1 MDRFYIITNDA
12 KDRDFKLTEEIET
25 YLTSHGKECR
35 VQQAERR
42 QRGKFH
48 YTDPNLIP
56 EGTQCILV
64 LGGDGTL
71 LQAARD
77 VVHREIPLLGMNLG
91 TLGFLAEVDKN
102 SIYPSLDQLMA
113 DDYEIEER
121 MMLTGSVW
129 RDGKLIG
136 EDVALNDIVICREGP
151 LRVVRFKNYVNNER
165 QF

>member
-48 YTDPNLIP
+48 YTDPDLIP

-64 LGGDGTL
+64 PVSYTHLKKY
-71 LQAARD
+71 
-77 VVHREIPLLGMNLG
+77 VPS
-91 TLGFLAEVDKN
+91 GFCPEK
-102 SIYPSLDQLMA
+102 
-113 DDYEIEER
+113 
-121 MMLTGSVW
+121 G
-129 RDGKLIG
+129 
-136 EDVALNDIVICREGP
+136 ICKG
-151 LRVVRFKNYVNNER
+151 
-165 QF
+165 

>member
-48 YTDPNLIP
+48 YTDPDLIP

-113 DDYEIEER
+113 DDY
-121 MMLTGSVW
+121 
-129 RDGKLIG
+129 
-136 EDVALNDIVICREGP
+136 
-151 LRVVRFKNYVNNER
+151 
-165 QF
+165 

>member
-56 EGTQCILV
+56 EGTQSGNESGNSGISGR
-64 LGGDGTL
+64 GGQKFHLSVSGSADG
-71 LQAARD
+71 R
-77 VVHREIPLLGMNLG
+77 
-91 TLGFLAEVDKN
+91 
-102 SIYPSLDQLMA
+102 
-113 DDYEIEER
+113 
-121 MMLTGSVW
+121 
-129 RDGKLIG
+129 
-136 EDVALNDIVICREGP
+136 
-151 LRVVRFKNYVNNER
+151 
-165 QF
+165 